1 LVEAEG
7 RSLRQATVEVGFRLL
22 LLAFAGM
29 LLTAGV
35 ALSGWALY
43 EYLLTML
50 GAAFSALLVGLLA
63 IVIGGGMIW
72 QIRRNCR

>member
-1 LVEAEG
+1 
-7 RSLRQATVEVGFRLL
+7 
-22 LLAFAGM
+22 M
-29 LLTAGV
+29 LLTFAGILLTGGV

-50 GAAFSALLVGLLA
+50 SAAVAALVVGLLA
-63 IVIGGGMIW
+63 IVIGGGLIW